1 MLDQAKEFVY
11 DGNIII
17 GNKKV
22 LEFIQVAANMT
33 GLKIRLPGAIVTIFL
48 MIYFSIAFSVQA
60 SAALKVYVIPVS
72 GQVDPGMAAYI
83 KRNLTEFAK
92 NPDDLVVIEMDT
104 FGGRVDSAL
113 EIVDHLTSIP
123 KSRVISFVTKRA
135 ISAGALIALSASELT
150 MKNNTLIGDC
160 APIVM
165 SAEGP
170 KMLGEKIQSP
180 LRAKFR
186 ALAKR
191 NGYPALLSEA
201 MVSIDMEVYEVVF
214 PDGKQYM
221 DAVAYSDLTETEKKT
236 ILSRK
241 TLVAKGE
248 LLTMDNIEAEQLGF
262 SKMSVADIE
271 TMLVNKGVT
280 DYELIRI
287 KESWSETFVRYIGSI
302 AQILMFI
309 GLGALYLEYKSPG
322 FGMFGMVGICCLAL
336 VFFNQYL
343 VGLADYTE
351 LLILVIGILLLA
363 VEVFVLPGFGIAGFT
378 GLLTIGISLV
388 LMMQD
393 FVIPDP
399 SLPWEK
405 DLMIANLV
413 QVMVSFLAAFILTL
427 VVFRFVLPR
436 LSLSARGPY
445 LSTSLKAAHVTRAEE
460 KGVRIGDLGKADTF
474 LRPSGKI
481 VVGDKRLDAV
491 TTGEFIEK
499 GTPIVIVKIDG
510 TRIIVTAKS

>member
-1 MLDQAKEFVY
+1 MIVRSAVYIAICCFLLTIVFTPTEAAAK
-11 DGNIII
+11 
-17 GNKKV
+17 
-22 LEFIQVAANMT
+22 Q
-33 GLKIRLPGAIVTIFL
+33 
-48 MIYFSIAFSVQA
+48 
-60 SAALKVYVIPVS
+60 KVYIIPVS

-83 KRNLTEFAK
+83 KRSLEIYAK

-123 KSRVISFVTKRA
+123 KSKVISFVTKRA
-135 ISAGALIALSASELT
+135 ISAGALIALAANELT
-150 MKNNTLIGDC
+150 MKDNTMIGDC

-186 ALAKR
+186 GLAKR
-191 NGYPALLSEA
+191 NGYPELLSEA

-214 PDGKQYM
+214 PDGTKQM
-221 DAVAYSDLTETEKKT
+221 DAVAYADLTTAEKES
-236 ILSRK
+236 IVSRK

-248 LLTMDNIEAEQLGF
+248 LLTMDNTEAEQLGF
-262 SKMSVADIE
+262 SQMSVADIDA
-271 TMLVNKGVT
+271 MLVANGMT
-280 DYELIRI
+280 DYDLIRI
-287 KESWSETFVRYIGSI
+287 KESWSESFVRYIGSI
-302 AQILMFI
+302 AQILMLI

-322 FGMFGMVGICCLAL
+322 FGIFGIVGICCLAL

-351 LLILVIGILLLA
+351 LMILVIGILLLA
-363 VEVFVLPGFGIAGFT
+363 VEVFVLPGFGIAGFA
-378 GLLTIGISLV
+378 GLLIIGISLI

-405 DLMIANLV
+405 DLMFENLV
-413 QVMVSFLAAFILTL
+413 RVMASYLGAFILTL
-427 VVFRFVLPR
+427 LVFRFVLPR
-436 LSLSARGPY
+436 LSLISRGPF
-445 LSTSLKAAHVTRAEE
+445 LSANLKSSHVARAED
-460 KGVRIGDLGKADTF
+460 KGVQVGNVGKADTF
-474 LRPSGKI
+474 LRPSGK
-481 VVGDKRLDAV
+481 VVIGKKRLDAV
-491 TTGEFIEK
+491 TAGEFIEK
-499 GTPIVIVKIDG
+499 GTPVEIVKIDG
-510 TRIIVTAKS
+510 SRIIVSTKS